1 LTTTSREPGPGAP
14 GPVRGGAARADERR
28 EASAAPSSS
37 SNPRP
42 EVHGRALD
50 AETRCAHWHG
60 PLDIIAIRFPC
71 CGKFYACHACHTE
84 LETHPPERWPRE
96 RFDAPAVLC
105 GACGHVLTIREY
117 LDSGHRCPACGRG
130 FNPRC
135 ELHHGLYFEA

>member
-1 LTTTSREPGPGAP
+1 MTTTARESGP
-14 GPVRGGAARADERR
+14 
-28 EASAAPSSS
+28 EASGPARGDAGSRDDAPERGLAPSSGS
-37 SNPRP
+37 RP
-42 EVHGRALD
+42 EVHGRLLD

-71 CGKFYACHACHTE
+71 CGKFYACHDCHAE
-84 LETHPPERWPRE
+84 HETHPPERWPRE
-96 RFDAPAVLC
+96 RFDTAAVLC

-135 ELHHGLYFEA
+135 ALHYGLYFEA

>member
-1 LTTTSREPGPGAP
+1 MTTARGPGSDAS
-14 GPVRGGAARADERR
+14 GSAHGGAASRG
-28 EASAAPSSS
+28 EASGRGPASSS
-37 SNPRP
+37 GSRP
-42 EVHGRALD
+42 HAHGRLLD

-71 CGKFYACHACHTE
+71 CGKFYACHDCHAE
-84 LETHPPERWPRE
+84 HETHPPERWPRE
-96 RFDAPAVLC
+96 RFDTAAVLC

-135 ELHHGLYFEA
+135 ELHHPLYFEV